1 MRSARPAV
9 LALVAFSLLF
19 WSFYTPVV
27 GQNSAGRLA
36 VSTDYELFG
45 TSSLTGGGHVTWTLT
60 GSKSADLRA
69 KILHLFDEYGRIPR
83 GFPFAGTLT
92 PANGDGTLEPSEG
105 VTYTDLLENV
115 LEGVANRTIGT
126 PVQYML
132 LYPFD
137 LREKNG
143 ANPGVGFER
152 STSGLANTA
161 LNTTAD
167 VEIRFLFEANS
178 ATGDARVA
186 LPTKAFANALYEVFW
201 YEAAQSP
208 TLAPS
213 GPYPGSW
220 PFLLEGGWH
229 NVTVNG
235 RAAMWAGN
243 LSTRLYDNGTVALS
257 RTSAD
262 PALAASSAFY
272 EPFDLRFAS
281 RAWATFNYTGQVA
294 DPGDRLR
301 LEIARAPA
309 FTVWTPLPFGSGLDV
324 PPTLPGVW
332 SNATVDLSSFLGQ
345 RVRLRLNFTADATG
359 NARGFFVRD
368 FVLHAPS
375 YYEGEIVESDTHYL
389 VGALSFSDP
398 AVATGGIQVIRTPG
412 GEILLYGSTWNA
424 STIPDDTIR
433 FRTFDA
439 TENPQVLFGV
449 MIVASYGIARLQG
462 SAYDRY
468 REAYPR
474 EDRPGL
480 RKAKWLHRLGKVA
493 IAVLI
498 LFYFVPTA
506 TWAIGLRLFVL
517 GPVYGFLALT
527 LALLLG
533 YGTRAYYQQR
543 LEAAAPPIVGEEPVF
558 VKKVALPAGAPEGM
572 TGVDLGQDQ
581 GPVVS
586 ASGQVSLRCESCGEP
601 QTVPEGMDPRAVQC
615 ANCGRHVRHLDEGKR
630 YLIVAGNPAI
640 VFAWM
645 QDLSQGGKPALCL
658 SPAAPD
664 RLRLE
669 FGVKDLP
676 IVQVSAQKAG
686 AVDPKK
692 LDPSGLKALLPL
704 ARAGKGGVIF
714 YDGLDQ
720 MVAEASIADVIGFLR
735 KANDLAFVHG
745 VTVLARVSPAFLP
758 DLELKRLNAEFDEY
772 IDLSALL

>member
-1 MRSARPAV
+1 MRSARSAI
-9 LALVAFSLLF
+9 LALVAFALLF
-19 WSFYTPVV
+19 WSFFTPAV
-27 GQNSAGRLA
+27 GQDSAGHLT

-60 GSKSADLRA
+60 GSKAADLRT
-69 KILHLFDEYGRIPR
+69 KILHLFDEYGQIPR
-83 GFPFAGTLT
+83 GFPFAGVRV
-92 PANGDGTLEPSEG
+92 PANRDGILEPLEG
-105 VTYTDLLENV
+105 VRYTNLTENV
-115 LEGVANRTIGT
+115 LEGMANRTIGT

-137 LREKNG
+137 LQEEND

-152 STSGLANTA
+152 STSGLANTD
-161 LNTTAD
+161 LNMTAD
-167 VEIRFLFEANS
+167 VVIRFLFEANS

-186 LPTKAFANALYEVFW
+186 LPTKAFADALYGVFW

-208 TLAPS
+208 TLAAS

-220 PFLLEGGWH
+220 PFLVEGGWH
-229 NVTVNG
+229 IVPVNG
-235 RAAMWAGN
+235 RLAMWAGN
-243 LSTRLYDNGTVALS
+243 DTTGRYDNGTVSLS

-281 RAWATFNYTGQVA
+281 RAWASFNYTGQVA
-294 DPGDRLR
+294 DSGDRLR
-301 LEIARAPA
+301 LEIAPAPTFA
-309 FTVWTPLPFGSGLDV
+309 TWTPLRFGSGFDV
-324 PPTLPGVW
+324 PPTAAGIW

-345 RVRLRLNFTADATG
+345 RVRLRLNFSSDATG
-359 NARGFFVRD
+359 NARGFYVRD

-375 YYEGEIVESDTHYL
+375 YYEGEIVESDAHYL

-412 GEILLYGSTWNA
+412 GEILLYGSTWNTSA
-424 STIPDDTIR
+424 IPDDTIL
-433 FRTFDA
+433 FRTFNA
-439 TENPQVLFGV
+439 MENPQVLFGV
-449 MIVASYGIARLQG
+449 MVVASYAIAHLQG

-468 REAYPR
+468 REAYPA

-480 RKAKWLHRLGKVA
+480 RKAKWLHRLGTVA

-506 TWAIGLRLFVL
+506 TWAIGLRLFVP
-517 GPVYGFLALT
+517 GPVYGFVALT
-527 LALLLG
+527 LALLVG
-533 YGTRAYYQQR
+533 YGTRAYYRQR
-543 LEAAAPPIVGEEPVF
+543 LEAAAPPIVGVAPVF
-558 VKKVALPAGAPEGM
+558 VKKVALPLGAPEG
-572 TGVDLGQDQ
+572 TIEAEVVQ
-581 GPVVS
+581 GER
-586 ASGQVSLRCESCGEP
+586 QVSLRCESCGEP
-601 QTVPEGMDPRAVQC
+601 QTVPEGMDPRALPC
-615 ANCGRHVRHLDEGKR
+615 ATCGRHVRHLDEGKR

-640 VFAWM
+640 AFAWM
-645 QDLSQGGKPALCL
+645 EDLTKGGGPALCL

-669 FGVKDLP
+669 FGVKDLT
-676 IVQVSAQKAG
+676 IVQVSAGKAG
-686 AVDPKK
+686 AIDPKK

-704 ARAGKGGVIF
+704 ARAAKGGVVF

-720 MVAEASIADVIGFLR
+720 MVTEASIAEVIGFLR

-745 VTVLARVSPAFLP
+745 VTVLARVSPGLLP
-758 DLELKRLNAEFDEY
+758 DLDLKRLNAEFDEY
-772 IDLSALL
+772 IDLSAQL